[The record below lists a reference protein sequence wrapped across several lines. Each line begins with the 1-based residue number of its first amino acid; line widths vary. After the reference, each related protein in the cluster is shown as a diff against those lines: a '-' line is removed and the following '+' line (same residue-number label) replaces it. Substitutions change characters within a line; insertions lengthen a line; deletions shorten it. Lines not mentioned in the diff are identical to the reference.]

1 MITKIFTPK
10 PNPIWTTS
18 TSLYKLV
25 AIMLIVKKFKSISI
39 PKLQVYTW
47 GLQNDENKQML
58 KLWKLQNKLT
68 EAPWLLEDDV
78 IPIVSQ
84 CIYNHFLKIETNRS
98 KKVSVVLDF
107 SANIFFQEIK
117 DVELVNELNS
127 CLNEIDKLTDKMLE
141 NIEFDF

>member
-58 KLWKLQNKLT
+58 KL
-68 EAPWLLEDDV
+68 
-78 IPIVSQ
+78 
-84 CIYNHFLKIETNRS
+84 
-98 KKVSVVLDF
+98 
-107 SANIFFQEIK
+107 
-117 DVELVNELNS
+117 
-127 CLNEIDKLTDKMLE
+127 
-141 NIEFDF
+141 